1 VAAAWA
7 CFCVSKAS
15 FSAQGS
21 DFSSVSISV
30 IIQYTGLNFKLDV
43 GLYRLDQQVACQRI
57 DTILDAEKTSS
68 LTAMV
73 NRVLAQRSPAFA

>member
-1 VAAAWA
+1 V
-7 CFCVSKAS
+7 
-15 FSAQGS
+15 
-21 DFSSVSISV
+21 
-30 IIQYTGLNFKLDV
+30 GLNFKLDV

-73 NRVLAQRSPAFA
+73 NRVLAQREPAMAV